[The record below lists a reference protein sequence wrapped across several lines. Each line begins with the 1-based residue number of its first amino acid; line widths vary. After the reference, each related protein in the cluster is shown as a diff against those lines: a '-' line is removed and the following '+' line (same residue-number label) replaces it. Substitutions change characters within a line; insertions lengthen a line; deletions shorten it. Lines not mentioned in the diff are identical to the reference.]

1 MVKVLITRKYGKDQ
15 AIMLRPLLN
24 DLYVKVNLHQGF
36 ISAESLVNQQDPT
49 EHLIISK
56 WNSIE
61 EWTAYNESE
70 DIQSFRNM
78 IDQVLGQQTSRQVY
92 IQEN

>member
-1 MVKVLITRKYGKDQ
+1 MVKVLITRKYDKDQ
-15 AIMLRPLLN
+15 TIMLQPLLK
-24 DLYVKVNLHQGF
+24 DLYVKVNLHRGF
-36 ISAESLVNQQDPT
+36 VSAESLVSQQDPT

-61 EWTAYNESE
+61 DWIDYNESE
-70 DIQSFRNM
+70 DIQSLRNM
-78 IDQVLGQQTSRQVY
+78 IDQVLGQQTSRKVF